1 MFEFAARH
9 LQFVV
14 CVGVGH
20 AGAEEHLAAY
30 APFFLRTQVAPI
42 WCQPWLTP
50 SPFCSF
56 PPSLAMMRFSRYYVG
71 LSSNPRP

>member
-1 MFEFAARH
+1 VRDTFLKHTRVCPPMFEFAARH

-42 WCQPWLTP
+42 WCQP
-50 SPFCSF
+50 
-56 PPSLAMMRFSRYYVG
+56 
-71 LSSNPRP
+71 